1 MVQGIASFMGGS
13 TREQQLRQQSKEKLL
28 NTKTPIQKRR
38 ERRAGL
44 KGGEGADSGIGKFAT
59 QLTLGAAPGAG
70 YADMLGV
77 FPDVEGGYE
86 PSMLVNLQQAKR
98 SFQEGNYKQAA
109 AQGIFGALQGLG
121 GAADTTLASAPFLGP
136 AAPIAVKV
144 GVGGKVLSSV
154 GKKLVQKFI
163 PKKINLPEI
172 GNKIN
177 EQKQRGL
184 SATVGISDMKGDYVV
199 KGKEMKNV
207 RYSDYK
213 LEETEADKIMQE
225 ERAKHKSLTDAKGFQ
240 KRGVSA
246 DKFNV
251 GKFDG
256 VTMYTTNVVLKPDEL
271 KGVKGYQGEEKRL
284 KTPTGKD
291 SKKLKN
297 LKDSI
302 AKEGYKPYTNPQI
315 VVNHKG
321 EPFVLEGNHR
331 IQEAIDSGRP
341 AIAVDIKY
349 LTTGYRADGPL
360 NPQKLIDE
368 NPLTE
373 ADLVQHQKLYDEFNF
388 AGKKMQAKEQARY
401 EKEKGIAS
409 LPTNNLD
416 EIKNRNPKVDLDV
429 FEEDKG
435 ITLSSI
441 KVKEE
446 NQKQGFGSQAL
457 NDLVKYADENNKII
471 ALSPDVSF
479 GKMSK
484 KELKD
489 FYKKFDF
496 VENKGQNKNFSFR
509 ETMIRNPKGIA
520 ALPTEQGAT
529 TKALDIETKIQ
540 PKGEIRS
547 QGGFNFSKEVTQKN
561 LQLHRTRLNK
571 LKQGL
576 PTAGEP
582 KNKRIVLKSDNPDN
596 PDFAIGKIN
605 FDDWIKRAEKVLSDD
620 EIKGAANWYSDVYDY
635 FKKAPYIRD
644 EQEAKNL
651 AQAWFA
657 GAQRKSPQKALA
669 NVLSIRSLLRQGK
682 TPEEILAMEKIPE
695 GGLEG
700 ANKAILSVLTG
711 REASGV
717 GFKISDF
724 RDSLDN
730 KNVRAVMDNEPIG
743 GQPFTVDVHTAR
755 DMGLVDPALL
765 NLLKNKGYKIPDN
778 ILSDFGEGGLSND
791 LYQNRAIFGSE
802 LTEHLNDIKW
812 KGKDDWQPAEIQ
824 AIGWTT
830 LTNLYGGVNT
840 AGNIRDAL
848 NLNIQRIS
856 MEVKP
861 GDGSPWAKMFGK
873 DYSEL
878 PIQEQI
884 KINDEITNEAITEIA
899 KSENVDLFNNVFG
912 TGGWQT
918 FVNPSTV
925 QEVLGIKSEAIRLGA
940 KLGYVLNQEEI
951 YINASKSLT
960 KNPQAYTYDLIERN
974 TNKLRDSKYIN
985 DLFTKIYEKTDG
997 VIVGFQPIETIDNKV
1012 GIRMIVG
1019 KDTVDNFYK
1028 KRKIPKKGNEA
1039 KKNQFFEKDLQKMMN
1054 DVINDVNEDFDLYT
1068 SESDL
1073 TVLRNDWTKEGEKDG
1088 QNYKQYFSEK
1098 TLTDATAKNDRVL
1111 NTIRQKLTDSFREKI
1126 RRAQG
1131 VKAPNEEV
1139 VEIIE
1144 DIPPIDKKAFG
1155 GFVESSNYDHYR
1167 II

>member
-44 KGGEGADSGIGKFAT
+44 KGGEGGTGGIGKFAT
-59 QLTLGAAPGAG
+59 QLGAG
-70 YADMLGV
+70 VLPGSGVADVVGV

-98 SFQEGNYKQAA
+98 SFQEGNYKQALI
-109 AQGIFGALQGLG
+109 QGVYGGLQGLG
-121 GAADTTLASAPFLGP
+121 GASDVALAAAPFTPFALP
-136 AAPIAVKV
+136 VALA
-144 GVGGKVLSSV
+144 GKTVSTV
-154 GKKLVQKFI
+154 GKSLVKKAM
-163 PKKINLPEI
+163 PKKEVNLPEI
-172 GNKIN
+172 GDKIN
-177 EQKQRGL
+177 QQKQRGL
-184 SATVGISDMKGDYVV
+184 SASVGLSDAKGDYVV

-256 VTMYTTNVVLKPDEL
+256 VTMFTTNVVLKPDEL
-271 KGVKGYQGEEKRL
+271 KGIKGYQGEEKRV

-341 AIAVDIKY
+341 TIAVDIKY

-388 AGKKMQAKEQARY
+388 AGKKMQTKEQAR
-401 EKEKGIAS
+401 KKKKKGIAS
-409 LPTNNLD
+409 LPT
-416 EIKNRNPKVDLDV
+416 K
-429 FEEDKG
+429 
-435 ITLSSI
+435 
-441 KVKEE
+441 
-446 NQKQGFGSQAL
+446 
-457 NDLVKYADENNKII
+457 
-471 ALSPDVSF
+471 
-479 GKMSK
+479 
-484 KELKD
+484 
-489 FYKKFDF
+489 
-496 VENKGQNKNFSFR
+496 
-509 ETMIRNPKGIA
+509 
-520 ALPTEQGAT
+520 QGAT

-925 QEVLGIKSEAIRLGA
+925 QEVLGIKSEAIKLGA

-960 KNPQAYTYDLIERN
+960 KNPQAYTYDLVERN

-1039 KKNQFFEKDLQKMMN
+1039 KKNQFFEKDLQKMMD
-1054 DVINDVNEDFDLYT
+1054 DVINDVDEDFDLYT

-1131 VKAPNEEV
+1131 VKAPNEEI

>member
-1 MVQGIASFMGGS
+1 MVQGIASFMDGS
-13 TREQQLRQQSKEKLL
+13 TKEQQLRQQSKEELL
-28 NTKTPIQKRR
+28 NNKTPIQKRR

-44 KGGEGADSGIGKFAT
+44 KGGEGGTGGIGKFAT
-59 QLTLGAAPGAG
+59 QLTLGALPGTG
-70 YADMLGV
+70 VGDVIGV

-98 SFQEGNYKQAA
+98 SYQEGNYKQAA
-109 AQGIFGALQGLG
+109 IQGIFGALQGLG
-121 GAADTTLASAPFLGP
+121 GAGDVAFAAAPF
-136 AAPIAVKV
+136 APLALPVAVGAKTV
-144 GVGGKVLSSV
+144 SGV
-154 GKKLVQKFI
+154 GKKFVQKFM
-163 PKKINLPEI
+163 PKEINLQEIGDKIN
-172 GNKIN
+172 K
-177 EQKQRGL
+177 QKQRGL
-184 SATVGISDMKGDYVV
+184 SATVGLSDMKGDYVV
-199 KGKEMKNV
+199 RGREMNDV

-225 ERAKHKSLTDAKGFQ
+225 ERAKHKSLTDAKGFP
-240 KRGVSA
+240 KKSVSA
-246 DKFNV
+246 NKFNV
-251 GKFDG
+251 GSFDG
-256 VTMYTTNVVLKPDEL
+256 ITMFTTNVVLKPQEL
-271 KGVKGYQGEEKRL
+271 KGIKGYQGEEKRL

-341 AIAVDIKY
+341 TIAVDIKY

-388 AGKKMQAKEQARY
+388 AGKKMQTKEQARY

-409 LPTNNLD
+409 LPT
-416 EIKNRNPKVDLDV
+416 K
-429 FEEDKG
+429 
-435 ITLSSI
+435 
-441 KVKEE
+441 
-446 NQKQGFGSQAL
+446 
-457 NDLVKYADENNKII
+457 
-471 ALSPDVSF
+471 
-479 GKMSK
+479 
-484 KELKD
+484 
-489 FYKKFDF
+489 
-496 VENKGQNKNFSFR
+496 
-509 ETMIRNPKGIA
+509 
-520 ALPTEQGAT
+520 QGAT

-925 QEVLGIKSEAIRLGA
+925 QEVLGIKSEAIKLGA

-960 KNPQAYTYDLIERN
+960 KNPQAYTYDLVERN

-1039 KKNQFFEKDLQKMMN
+1039 KKNQFFEKDLQKMMD
-1054 DVINDVNEDFDLYT
+1054 DVINDVDEDFDLYT

-1131 VKAPNEEV
+1131 VKAPNEEI

>member
-154 GKKLVQKFI
+154 GKKLVKKAL
-163 PKKINLPEI
+163 PK
-172 GNKIN
+172 
-177 EQKQRGL
+177 
-184 SATVGISDMKGDYVV
+184 
-199 KGKEMKNV
+199 
-207 RYSDYK
+207 
-213 LEETEADKIMQE
+213 
-225 ERAKHKSLTDAKGFQ
+225 
-240 KRGVSA
+240 
-246 DKFNV
+246 
-251 GKFDG
+251 
-256 VTMYTTNVVLKPDEL
+256 
-271 KGVKGYQGEEKRL
+271 
-284 KTPTGKD
+284 
-291 SKKLKN
+291 
-297 LKDSI
+297 
-302 AKEGYKPYTNPQI
+302 
-315 VVNHKG
+315 
-321 EPFVLEGNHR
+321 
-331 IQEAIDSGRP
+331 
-341 AIAVDIKY
+341 
-349 LTTGYRADGPL
+349 
-360 NPQKLIDE
+360 
-368 NPLTE
+368 
-373 ADLVQHQKLYDEFNF
+373 
-388 AGKKMQAKEQARY
+388 
-401 EKEKGIAS
+401 KEKGIES
-409 LPTNNLD
+409 LSVKDSVVNYVQSPSLMSRDELVKSLDSDPTVV
-416 EIKNRNPKVDLDV
+416 EK
-429 FEEDKG
+429 
-435 ITLSSI
+435 SI
-441 KVKEE
+441 K
-446 NQKQGFGSQAL
+446 AL
-457 NDLVKYADENNKII
+457 KDLGKVNDDNTVTIYRRVPLRKGE
-471 ALSPDVSF
+471 
-479 GKMSK
+479 
-484 KELKD
+484 ELKD
-489 FYKKFDF
+489 ETVISGSHDVRAVRDADKALEGITTFDKFGQPKARGEEVFVKYKVPIDRIKGYLPEVGEYTRGTQARIQRAMQGKIDEKRKQGLGQFTKLKETKRIFEGLVNKEKEIIADVSGIKPEKLDRDTIRGFGFDEILEGKIKTADEF
-496 VENKGQNKNFSFR
+496 KKANPSVTFEDTYNIRLALAGGRVQDAITGKPVEVDKSLAINPKTGKKYTLEELTDFDKQETQKYIDKIRDDFGLNIKGT
-509 ETMIRNPKGIA
+509 ETKGIA
-520 ALPTEQGAT
+520 SLPTEQGAT

-856 MEVKP
+856 MEVAP
-861 GDGSPWAKMFGK
+861 GEGSPWAKMFGK

-884 KINDEITNEAITEIA
+884 KINNEITNEAINEIA

-925 QEVLGIKSEAIRLGA
+925 QEVLGIKSEAIKLGA
-940 KLGYVLNQEEI
+940 KLGYVLNQTEI

-960 KNPQAYTYDLIERN
+960 KNPQAYSYDLVERN

-997 VIVGFQPIETIDNKV
+997 VIVGFHPIETIDNKV

-1054 DVINDVNEDFDLYT
+1054 DVINDVDEDFDLYT

-1073 TVLRNDWTKEGEKDG
+1073 TVPRNDWTKEGEKDG

-1111 NTIRQKLTDSFREKI
+1111 DIIRQKLTDSFREKI

-1131 VKAPNEEV
+1131 VKAPNEEI

>member
-271 KGVKGYQGEEKRL
+271 KGIKGYQGEEKRL

-409 LPTNNLD
+409 
-416 EIKNRNPKVDLDV
+416 
-429 FEEDKG
+429 
-435 ITLSSI
+435 
-441 KVKEE
+441 
-446 NQKQGFGSQAL
+446 
-457 NDLVKYADENNKII
+457 
-471 ALSPDVSF
+471 
-479 GKMSK
+479 
-484 KELKD
+484 
-489 FYKKFDF
+489 
-496 VENKGQNKNFSFR
+496 
-509 ETMIRNPKGIA
+509 
-520 ALPTEQGAT
+520 LPTEQGAT

-960 KNPQAYTYDLIERN
+960 KNPQAYTYDLVEKN

-1039 KKNQFFEKDLQKMMN
+1039 KKNQFFEKDLQKMMD
-1054 DVINDVNEDFDLYT
+1054 DVINDVDEDFDLYI

-1088 QNYKQYFSEK
+1088 QNYKHYFSEK
-1098 TLTDATAKNDRVL
+1098 TLTDATAKNDRLL

-1131 VKAPNEEV
+1131 VKAPNEEI

-1144 DIPPIDKKAFG
+1144 DIPPIDKKALG

>member
-136 AAPIAVKV
+136 AAPLAVKV

-154 GKKLVQKFI
+154 GKKLVKKAL
-163 PKKINLPEI
+163 PK
-172 GNKIN
+172 
-177 EQKQRGL
+177 
-184 SATVGISDMKGDYVV
+184 
-199 KGKEMKNV
+199 
-207 RYSDYK
+207 
-213 LEETEADKIMQE
+213 
-225 ERAKHKSLTDAKGFQ
+225 
-240 KRGVSA
+240 
-246 DKFNV
+246 
-251 GKFDG
+251 
-256 VTMYTTNVVLKPDEL
+256 
-271 KGVKGYQGEEKRL
+271 
-284 KTPTGKD
+284 
-291 SKKLKN
+291 
-297 LKDSI
+297 
-302 AKEGYKPYTNPQI
+302 
-315 VVNHKG
+315 
-321 EPFVLEGNHR
+321 
-331 IQEAIDSGRP
+331 
-341 AIAVDIKY
+341 
-349 LTTGYRADGPL
+349 
-360 NPQKLIDE
+360 
-368 NPLTE
+368 
-373 ADLVQHQKLYDEFNF
+373 
-388 AGKKMQAKEQARY
+388 
-401 EKEKGIAS
+401 KEKGIES
-409 LPTNNLD
+409 LSVKDSVVNYVQSPSLMSRDELVKSLDSDPTVV
-416 EIKNRNPKVDLDV
+416 EKSIKALKDLDKV
-429 FEEDKG
+429 NDDNTVTIYRRVPLRKG
-435 ITLSSI
+435 
-441 KVKEE
+441 E
-446 NQKQGFGSQAL
+446 
-457 NDLVKYADENNKII
+457 
-471 ALSPDVSF
+471 
-479 GKMSK
+479 
-484 KELKD
+484 ELKD
-489 FYKKFDF
+489 ETIISGSHDVRAVRDADESLEGITTFDKFGQPKARGEEVFVKYKVPIDRIKGYLPEVGEYTRGTQARIQRAMQGKIDEKRKQGLGQFTKLKETKRIFEGLVNKEKEIIADVSGIKPEKLDRDTIRGFGFDEILEGKIKTADEF
-496 VENKGQNKNFSFR
+496 KKANPSVTFEDTYNIRLALAGGRVQDAITGKPVEVDKSLAINPKTGKKYTLEELTDFDKQETQKYIDKIRDDFGLNIKGT
-509 ETMIRNPKGIA
+509 ETKGIA
-520 ALPTEQGAT
+520 SLPTEQGAT

-856 MEVKP
+856 MEVAP
-861 GDGSPWAKMFGK
+861 GEGSPWAKMFGK

-884 KINDEITNEAITEIA
+884 KINNEITNEAINEIA

-925 QEVLGIKSEAIRLGA
+925 QEVLGIKSEAIKLGA
-940 KLGYVLNQEEI
+940 KLGYVLNQTEI

-960 KNPQAYTYDLIERN
+960 KNPQAYSYDLVERN

-997 VIVGFQPIETIDNKV
+997 VIVGFHPIETIDNKV

-1054 DVINDVNEDFDLYT
+1054 DVINDVDEDFDLYT

-1073 TVLRNDWTKEGEKDG
+1073 TVPRNDWTKEGEKDG

-1111 NTIRQKLTDSFREKI
+1111 DIIRQKLTDSFREKI

-1131 VKAPNEEV
+1131 VKAPNEEI